1 MTPAR
6 RRAHEDSTSYGIR
19 MAIYALCIVLPFVA
33 LLVGKF
39 TGEQTVAAVL
49 TLTAALGPA
58 LALVNARKDED
69 VKQDAFETGYTLA
82 VEDVKALDAPD
93 YQGRHRAP
101 GEGQR

>member
-6 RRAHEDSTSYGIR
+6 RRAQEDSTSYGIR

-39 TGEQTVAAVL
+39 TAEHTVAAVL

-82 VEDVKALDAPD
+82 VEDVKELD
-93 YQGRHRAP
+93 QTNNGGRHRLRED
-101 GEGQR
+101 GDR

>member
-6 RRAHEDSTSYGIR
+6 RRANEDTLSYGIR

-33 LLVGKF
+33 LLVGEL
-39 TGEQTVAAVL
+39 TGEQTVAAVV

-58 LALVNARKDED
+58 VALVNARKDEV

-82 VEDVKALDAPD
+82 VEDVDALG
-93 YQGRHRAP
+93 GRHRLRED
-101 GEGQR
+101 GDR

>member
-6 RRAHEDSTSYGIR
+6 RRAHEDSLSYVVR

-33 LLVGKF
+33 LLVGAL

-58 LALVNARKDED
+58 LALVSTRKDED
-69 VKQDAFETGYTLA
+69 EKQDAFETGYTLA
-82 VEDVKALDAPD
+82 VEDVEELG
-93 YQGRHRAP
+93 GRHRLRED
-101 GEGQR
+101 GDR